1 MKIDKKR
8 KRHGNS
14 IDHNNSPHH
23 LYEIRDIQ
31 ENDIFKY
38 GISQD
43 PIESDGLSKRLRDQI
58 NLFNVVAGF
67 IRFLLAFSSKIFLPE
82 KMRLKKKRIIFRI
95 TKEKME
101 GSLEEIES
109 INCKFHLF

>member
-1 MKIDKKR
+1 MAKKR

-14 IDHNNSPHH
+14 LKNNDSHH

-58 NLFNVVAGF
+58 NLYNIVAGF
-67 IRFLLAFSSKIFLPE
+67 IRFFARILMKNIPNRIEAVKAE
-82 KMRLKKKRIIFRI
+82 KEHIKAYKDKNGRKPRGNRKYKLD
-95 TKEKME
+95 
-101 GSLEEIES
+101 
-109 INCKFHLF
+109 